1 MAHPPGADPPTLSGG
16 RRGSGAARRWAAR
29 WVGGVAPPG
38 KQVAFWEEHVG
49 TDRAVELATAA
60 RRIGLASRLSP
71 GEGIGLADPGALRVR
86 GPDAASWLHA
96 AVTNVVEGLAVGQG
110 NLSARVD
117 RTGRLQH
124 WFSVHLLA
132 EGELLLIL
140 PRAEVQPLLEDL
152 DRYLFAEQVTL
163 EDVSGDF
170 TWLAL
175 QGPAAAQPIE
185 AVFGPRDWA
194 QRAECDSVAVD
205 GGFVLRRSL
214 GGDVGFLVL
223 LSDAGVGDGLLQ
235 AASSAGLQV
244 VDVAAFSGALEI
256 LRIEAGWPRIGPDTA
271 GRKRPLLPE
280 LGLEQHTVSY
290 TKGCYLGQEV
300 IARVRTYGSLPRA
313 LRALILAE
321 DVALPEPGSEIV
333 LEGGGVVGHWLSRS
347 WSVVL
352 DAPVALAT
360 LTRDVRTPGSRLQLV
375 VGQRTVEATVALL
388 PLHRADDRASQ
399 AQGLY
404 ERGIRVFAAGDAAG
418 ALALFEEVL
427 RVDPTHADTYEAVGV
442 VLGRSGR
449 FHEAIDF
456 FKRLEEIA
464 PAEPMVNTNLS
475 LYYMKL
481 GDRATAEAE
490 AARAVQKQVAA
501 GRGAQGGDAARIAQE
516 QAEAR
521 RADAVRKRQ
530 MFSMVLE
537 IDPDDPI
544 ALYGL
549 GNALSALG
557 EWAEAEAHY
566 AHACTVQGD
575 SSALWLARGRALE
588 ALERP
593 DDAVEV
599 YRSGMEVASRRGDLM
614 PLKEMEQRV
623 LLLGASLGDQ

>member
-1 MAHPPGADPPTLSGG
+1 MG
-16 RRGSGAARRWAAR
+16 RDRAIELAAGARR
-29 WVGGVAPPG
+29 V
-38 KQVAFWEEHVG
+38 
-49 TDRAVELATAA
+49 
-60 RRIGLASRLSP
+60 GLAAQL
-71 GEGIGLADPGALRVR
+71 GGGLGLADPGALRVR

-96 AVTNVVEGLAVGQG
+96 AVTNVVEGLAPGRG

-124 WFSVHLLA
+124 WFSVHVLA

-140 PRAEVQPLLEDL
+140 PRPEVQDLLEDL
-152 DRYLFAEQVTL
+152 ERYLFAEQVTL
-163 EDVSGDF
+163 EDASADF
-170 TWLAL
+170 AWVAL
-175 QGPAAAQPIE
+175 QGPRSAAAVE
-185 AVFGPRDWA
+185 AAFGPGGWS
-194 QRAECDSVAVD
+194 EGTEGDSAAVS

-214 GGDVGFLVL
+214 GGDVGFLIL
-223 LSDAGVGDGLLQ
+223 LDDASAIGPLLEAAGTVGL
-235 AASSAGLQV
+235 AVVSPAEFSA
-244 VDVAAFSGALEI
+244 ALEI
-256 LRIEAGWPRIGPDTA
+256 LRIEAGWPRVGPDTA

-321 DVALPEPGSEIV
+321 DLELPEPGAEIE
-333 LEGGGVVGHWLSRS
+333 LEGGGVIGHWLSRS
-347 WSVVL
+347 WSVVA
-352 DAPVALAT
+352 DAPVALAA
-360 LTRDVRTPGSRLQLV
+360 LGRDVRTPGAVLRLV
-375 VGQRTVEATVALL
+375 VGSGIVEATVALL

-404 ERGIRVFAAGDAAG
+404 ERGIRVFAAGDEAG

-427 RVDPTHADTYEAVGV
+427 RLDPSHADTYEAVGV
-442 VLGRSGR
+442 VLGRAGR

-475 LYYMKL
+475 LCYMKL

-490 AARAVQKQVAA
+490 SARALRKGMAA
-501 GRGAQGGDAARIAQE
+501 GSATGGDAARIAQE
-516 QAEAR
+516 QVAAR
-521 RADAVRKRQ
+521 RADAERKQQ

-549 GNALSALG
+549 GNALSVLG
-557 EWAEAEAHY
+557 EWERAEAHY
-566 AHACTVQGD
+566 AHACDVQGD
-575 SSALWLARGRALE
+575 NSALWLARGRALE
-588 ALERP
+588 ALDRP
-593 DDAVEV
+593 GDAVEV
-599 YRSGMEVASRRGDLM
+599 YRNGMEIASRRGDLM

-623 LLLGASLGDQ
+623 LLLGASPGER